1 MIHGKGIKILPPK
14 QMIPRLPIAIS
25 QVKAINTSENLLSE
39 IGQVIYS
46 FYQVNKITKKLY
58 NNIINSIQSVQ

>member
-14 QMIPRLPIAIS
+14 QMIPRLSIAIS